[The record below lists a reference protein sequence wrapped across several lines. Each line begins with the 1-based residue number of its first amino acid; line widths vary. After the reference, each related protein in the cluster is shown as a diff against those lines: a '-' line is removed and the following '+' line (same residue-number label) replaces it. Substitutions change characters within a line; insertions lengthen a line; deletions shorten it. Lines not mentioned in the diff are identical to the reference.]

1 MFKTQEIIESF
12 LLYKRFAALLCN
24 IQIINQS
31 TEKFI
36 ILVFFYN
43 FRNKNSNTNIAQ
55 NFNKI
60 RLKTSHALYS

>member
-1 MFKTQEIIESF
+1 MFKIQEILESF
-12 LLYKRFAALLCN
+12 LLYKRFSALLCN

-43 FRNKNSNTNIAQ
+43 FRSKNTSANILQ
-55 NFNKI
+55 NINKI